1 MGGTTFEH
9 YSWGKTPREA
19 FDAAVE
25 EAAHDHGHAGYTG
38 TIAEKDGFV
47 EIPLPDKWK
56 GDADGYAQH
65 LIDVDD
71 PRISAKWGPAGCVVV
86 RTEDTMEDV
95 PYATTQDRYDQ
106 KGARKW
112 ETFFSVNVREGFISA
127 EPRVIRTFTSQTDAE
142 KFAKDW
148 VKKNNLSVTIKI
160 GKRLTNGSHEIVKIH
175 PKTKQVKSTIP
186 LKKYLFFGWA
196 SC

>member
-25 EAAHDHGHAGYTG
+25 EAAHDHGHGGYTG
-38 TIAEKDGFV
+38 TIAEKASFV

-56 GDADGYAQH
+56 KDPEGYADF
-65 LIDVDD
+65 LIEDD
-71 PRISAKWGPAGCVVV
+71 DARISAKWGPAGCIVVAS
-86 RTEDTMEDV
+86 EDVMEDI
-95 PYATTQDRYDQ
+95 PYATTQERYDQ

-112 ETFFSVNVREGFISA
+112 ETFFSVNINEGVMTA
-127 EPRVIRTFTSQTDAE
+127 QQRVVQTFTSQTEAE

-160 GKRLTNGSHEIVKIH
+160 GKRLANGKHEIIKIH
-175 PKTKQVKSTIP
+175 PKTKQVKSTTP